1 MASIQPEE
9 VMDGDSPEWRAVLL
23 EVERAR
29 QQYARA
35 LAADESGEA
44 DVDILW
50 LRLWRAERRRD
61 ELVKL

>member
-1 MASIQPEE
+1 MLSDQPDDEI
-9 VMDGDSPEWRAVLL
+9 DGGSPEWRSAPL

-35 LAADESGEA
+35 LAAVDGGEA
-44 DVDILW
+44 EVDIMW